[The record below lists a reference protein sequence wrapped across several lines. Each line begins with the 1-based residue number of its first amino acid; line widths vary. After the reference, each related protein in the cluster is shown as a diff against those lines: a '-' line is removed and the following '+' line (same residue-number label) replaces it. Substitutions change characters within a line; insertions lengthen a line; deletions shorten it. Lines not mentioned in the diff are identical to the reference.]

1 MAAPGTP
8 NSQLG
13 NETVQSVIY
22 MELMPHFD
30 GLRETMR
37 HRRTQG
43 FGLFRKSWLSLAL
56 MFGAGW
62 LVGKFL
68 PETSGQDS
76 EINSTGNVTNVSDF
90 AHGHWA
96 MFLYPRTSLTRQA
109 SIEENTS
116 GDFAESTS
124 NSCAISGCN
133 VNWTCRGDFDER
145 EASAIDYPIIYSF
158 YGIEI
163 DNDATGY
170 SMRCD
175 GVSDFDI
182 FPLVPR
188 QASEPNSSESFDEA
202 LRLYQENLIRDLRRR
217 ANENE

>member
-1 MAAPGTP
+1 
-8 NSQLG
+8 
-13 NETVQSVIY
+13 

-37 HRRTQG
+37 HRRTQAST
-43 FGLFRKSWLSLAL
+43 LFRKSWLSLAL

-62 LVGKFL
+62 LGGKFL

-76 EINSTGNVTNVSDF
+76 ETKSAGNVTNVPDF
-90 AHGHWA
+90 TSGHWA
-96 MFLYPRTSLTRQA
+96 MFLYPRTSLMRQA
-109 SIEENTS
+109 SFEENIS
-116 GDFAESTS
+116 GEFAESTS

-145 EASAIDYPIIYSF
+145 EESAKDHTIIFSF
-158 YGIEI
+158 EGIKI

-175 GVSDFDI
+175 GESNFTI
-182 FPLVPR
+182 LPLVPR
-188 QASEPNSSESFDEA
+188 QASEPNSSEPYDEV
-202 LRLYQENLIRDLRRR
+202 LRLFQENLIRDLQRR
-217 ANENE
+217 ATDNE